1 MQSSILSWTCQISDC
16 SEHVTQC
23 FQKSGFR
30 DLIKKL
36 DPIVINFN
44 LRVEHSPVEPWR
56 LGFLFVSSNQGKL
69 SDLKS
74 SMKSCTKKPIVW
86 NIPSSF
92 DGLMGVVTCHFVRNH
107 DLGSPPSL
115 SLWEIRWWLHDW
127 WQGPIQTYS
136 LDPFSAQTLPAPRPN
151 SHPVV
156 NQWCS
161 MSISRKTGIFGNS
174 FKKLGN
180 QKKTGIKKWQP
191 KTGRHKNHGC
201 FVAPAF
207 SFVDPSLLF
216 DVCCGLSQKFLAT
229 PKQITIIFSN
239 HVLVGSCFLSY
250 LWRHKK
256 WFWWNRSVIYRSLKS
271 PHLQSLCY
279 IKTGMKLHISSNSW
293 PPAPKTWTWQH

>member
-1 MQSSILSWTCQISDC
+1 MGVRTRWLSSWIFLARDNTILFRIKNDFELERWKKFFERVIFSNIFLVMILRSKAMQSSILSWTCQISDC

-36 DPIVINFN
+36 IPIVINFN

-74 SMKSCTKKPIVW
+74 SMKSCTKKTILW

-115 SLWEIRWWLHDW
+115 SLWEIRCFGRWLHDW

-174 FKKLGN
+174 FKKLGVH
-180 QKKTGIKKWQP
+180 KTGIKKWQP

-201 FVAPAF
+201 FVPR
-207 SFVDPSLLF
+207 P
-216 DVCCGLSQKFLAT
+216 LA
-229 PKQITIIFSN
+229 S
-239 HVLVGSCFLSY
+239 
-250 LWRHKK
+250 
-256 WFWWNRSVIYRSLKS
+256 
-271 PHLQSLCY
+271 
-279 IKTGMKLHISSNSW
+279 
-293 PPAPKTWTWQH
+293 